1 MRRLINESVLRSII
15 RDVIAEI
22 AVSPALFKVPI
33 YKGPFTHDQGY
44 DITDVAQKD
53 YLGDL
58 KHAMQQA
65 VARAIKSQRIST
77 SLRTDDRLTSALT
90 TIASKLANR
99 FNTQLKR
106 IAAQTPGVGDE
117 SRHDIDDDVYAS
129 IESFVRPLQ
138 DHIMKKLSIDEILE
152 MISVD
157 AYGRDA
163 QRIMRALEAYMM
175 SVVRDAWDR
184 MEHKANEIKK
194 ASRKAA

>member
-33 YKGPFTHDQGY
+33 HKGPFTPDQGY

-194 ASRKAA
+194 ATRKAA